1 MPRYQGGIERERG
14 EDMTAKKLRQAVAI
28 ARIQELT
35 TRRAQCVEIERQLSL
50 IISGLRLEA
59 LNIDKLIEAEKENAK

>member
-1 MPRYQGGIERERG
+1 MPRYQVGAEREG
-14 EDMTAKKLRQAVAI
+14 YQDMNKQTRQAVAI

-50 IISGLRLEA
+50 IISRLRIE
-59 LNIDKLIEAEKENAK
+59 KLITAEKEKAK

>member
-1 MPRYQGGIERERG
+1 MNKQ
-14 EDMTAKKLRQAVAI
+14 TRQAVAI

-50 IISGLRLEA
+50 IISRLRIE
-59 LNIDKLIEAEKENAK
+59 KLITAEKEKAK